1 MTQWNPTDIAH
12 LEMWI
17 TAAVGCGAAIEDLLR
32 RTISNWFAI
41 AALAGGTV
49 CHFLAYGWAGLGW
62 ALLGAIAGFAIFLI
76 FYLLGGMGGGDVKLM
91 SGFGALLGVSRLW
104 KFAFWTAL
112 TGGILAAVVIG
123 VAALRARAG
132 SKSNSDT
139 TKTPVAIPYAPAIVL
154 GVWLT
159 LLSSQ

>member
-1 MTQWNPTDIAH
+1 MTTWSPAEIAH

-17 TAAVGCGAAIEDLLR
+17 TAAVGVGAAIEDLLR
-32 RTISNWFAI
+32 RTISNWFCL
-41 AALAGGTV
+41 AALAGGAV
-49 CHFLAYGWAGLGW
+49 CQCLANGWTGLGW
-62 ALLGAIAGFAIFLI
+62 AALGATAGFAVFLV

-112 TGGILAAVVIG
+112 TGGILAAVVLGI
-123 VAALRARAG
+123 AAIRAR
-132 SKSNSDT
+132 SRSEKT
-139 TKTPVAIPYAPAIVL
+139 TGKTPVAIPYAPAIVL

>member
-1 MTQWNPTDIAH
+1 MTQWTPSDIAQ

-17 TAAVGCGAAIEDLLR
+17 TAAVGCGAAAEDLLR

-41 AALAGGTV
+41 AALAGGVV
-49 CHFLAYGWAGLGW
+49 CHWLAYGWTGLGW
-62 ALLGAIAGFAIFLI
+62 ALLGAAAGFAIFLV

-132 SKSNSDT
+132 SKSNT
-139 TKTPVAIPYAPAIVL
+139 NTMQTPVAIPYAPAIVL